1 MTSAAVTCTATA
13 LTTGMPCG
21 RLVRRGQVT
30 CSWHREERDNL
41 ALFDEL
47 ERRHDHREELR
58 RTRRARARA
67 EAAQQAQQAAQHAA
81 PAAAAAS

>member
-1 MTSAAVTCTATA
+1 MTGAAVTCQAVA
-13 LTTGMPCG
+13 LTTGRPCG
-21 RLVRRGQVT
+21 RRVAVGQVT
-30 CSWHREERDNL
+30 CSWHREERDDL
-41 ALFDEL
+41 ALSDEL